1 MFFYLEDT
9 PSLLDN
15 MDALEDIT
23 MGTDE
28 HGKVD
33 CKNEFGLEEPN
44 QTLLSKQDYDDNI
57 DVETALPSK
66 NLPDDAKV
74 LKYQL

>member
-1 MFFYLEDT
+1 MKGVVFTELVE
-9 PSLLDN
+9 
-15 MDALEDIT
+15 MIE
-23 MGTDE
+23 
-28 HGKVD
+28 
-33 CKNEFGLEEPN
+33 NEFGLEEPN

-74 LKYQL
+74 LKY